1 MDEYKRLMYDN
12 SLRLDDETIQS
23 ETEENGS
30 TDNETEESEDS
41 EPDGPPEE
49 SFERE
54 TEESED
60 SQPDAPP
67 EESFERKWFF
77 NEELFERKWFFKT
90 PSKFDTRKFNLDYF
104 VVLETQQ

>member
-1 MDEYKRLMYDN
+1 MYDS
-12 SLRLDDETIQS
+12 SLRLDDET
-23 ETEENGS
+23 EENGT